1 MTIIRNYA
9 KLYTQET
16 GVYMK
21 TFQYQFNYVPEV
33 YNYIM
38 RNIYLSEDKR
48 EKEILELCR
57 MGKNCAEIAE
67 RVGFSERTIQRR
79 RQEINNK
86 IQDVILM

>member
-1 MTIIRNYA
+1 
-9 KLYTQET
+9 
-16 GVYMK
+16 MK

-57 MGKNCAEIAE
+57 MGKKCAEISE
-67 RVGFSERTIQRR
+67 QVGFSERTIQRR
-79 RQEINNK
+79 RQELDGK
-86 IQDVILM
+86 IKDVILM

>member
-1 MTIIRNYA
+1 MILYAPRNE
-9 KLYTQET
+9 KR
-16 GVYMK
+16 GVCMK

-79 RQEINNK
+79 RQEINDK